1 MLHVPFEIPY
11 LLYTAKSKPLT
22 PRESHMDKT
31 NEEEAIT
38 NIRLLNGT
46 NPFND
51 QIDVKSIID
60 IKEEWLYNYPGFFF
74 GDLIMFL
81 LACCPYNLNS

>member
-1 MLHVPFEIPY
+1 
-11 LLYTAKSKPLT
+11 
-22 PRESHMDKT
+22 MDKT